1 MAYGSRYNAQSS
13 LLAPIYGTVNY
24 SDQGQYVQHQLVV
37 TSLNLQALTLLTP
50 RVTLGNPRHYDDEDN
65 NDNNNRVITAFRLDA
80 VGQGASRGL
89 GAAIA
94 KDLAGAGCS
103 VIVNYAASSGAAEEV
118 RLHCMP
124 YTLKHVKTRATVYAM
139 LVPPLSLQPCCSV
152 VHRKKRE
159 HRGVASLSCSLSC
172 FPFGLY
178 QVLPFPWVLLCMHAG
193 AD

>member
-1 MAYGSRYNAQSS
+1 MGSYIRYSS
-13 LLAPIYGTVNY
+13 Y
-24 SDQGQYVQHQLVV
+24 SDQGQHVQHQLVV

-50 RVTLGNPRHYDDEDN
+50 RVALGNLRYHDDDN
-65 NDNNNRVITAFRLDA
+65 NSNRILTAFRLDA

-124 YTLKHVKTRATVYAM
+124 YTLKHVKTRAAVYAM
-139 LVPPLSLQPCCSV
+139 LVPPL
-152 VHRKKRE
+152 
-159 HRGVASLSCSLSC
+159 
-172 FPFGLY
+172 
-178 QVLPFPWVLLCMHAG
+178 LL
-193 AD
+193 

>member
-1 MAYGSRYNAQSS
+1 MGSYIRYSS
-13 LLAPIYGTVNY
+13 Y
-24 SDQGQYVQHQLVV
+24 SDQGQHVQHQLVV

-50 RVTLGNPRHYDDEDN
+50 RVALGNLLSRRRQQQQPH
-65 NDNNNRVITAFRLDA
+65 ITAFRLDA

-124 YTLKHVKTRATVYAM
+124 YTLKHVKTRAAVYAM
-139 LVPPLSLQPCCSV
+139 LVPPL
-152 VHRKKRE
+152 
-159 HRGVASLSCSLSC
+159 
-172 FPFGLY
+172 
-178 QVLPFPWVLLCMHAG
+178 LL
-193 AD
+193 